1 MIFFAEKD
9 FSFLFLTYECRDW
22 SEILLFDWEAPQR
35 FANLVVIEGIL
46 T

>member
-1 MIFFAEKD
+1 MIFFTKED
-9 FSFLFLTYECRDW
+9 FSFLLLTYESRDW